1 MAVLERGRLSDIG
14 RGPQVAGVEDAFTEL
29 TGARHALS
37 FNSGTASLHAA
48 LHGVGVGP
56 DAGVVVSPMT
66 WISAITAV
74 FQAGSY
80 PVFADIEPSSPNLAA
95 SGLAHLPGGC
105 SAVLATHAWGIPA
118 RMDDLATATALPI
131 VEDCSHAHGAVYR
144 GRPVGSWGAAGC
156 FSLQES
162 KSVSGGEGGV
172 MTTSDRQVYER
183 ALTLG
188 HHPQRLHSE
197 LTLASLMPLAA
208 TGGGYKYRMPVL
220 SAAIATEQ
228 LRTLPV
234 RMKAAEANLATLREV
249 LTSFDAPVT
258 WPRVEDTSV
267 RGWYGTPL
275 IVTEHVHDPQ
285 ALRGHLKAGAVP
297 VRALYEDWAQTPLL
311 QQPGLAARYWP
322 HLAHTPYTPP
332 TRDSL
337 ENYYRAHR
345 QMLVLKIP
353 HVQAPDYME
362 QVATTMAVAL
372 HRTLSSS

>member
-1 MAVLERGRLSDIG
+1 
-14 RGPQVAGVEDAFTEL
+14 
-29 TGARHALS
+29 
-37 FNSGTASLHAA
+37 
-48 LHGVGVGP
+48 
-56 DAGVVVSPMT
+56 
-66 WISAITAV
+66 
-74 FQAGSY
+74 
-80 PVFADIEPSSPNLAA
+80 
-95 SGLAHLPGGC
+95 
-105 SAVLATHAWGIPA
+105 
-118 RMDDLATATALPI
+118 
-131 VEDCSHAHGAVYR
+131 
-144 GRPVGSWGAAGC
+144 
-156 FSLQES
+156 
-162 KSVSGGEGGV
+162 

-183 ALTLG
+183 ALTFG

-258 WPRVEDTSV
+258 WPCVDDTSV

-275 IVTEHVHDPQ
+275 IVTEHVHDPL

-322 HLAHTPYTPP
+322 HLAHPGLARELLPRSPP
-332 TRDSL
+332 DARPQDPP
-337 ENYYRAHR
+337 RAGPRLHGTGRHHR
-345 QMLVLKIP
+345 GCCPAP
-353 HVQAPDYME
+353 HPVQFLT
-362 QVATTMAVAL
+362 Q
-372 HRTLSSS
+372 